1 MESIFSADWR
11 DCLVAHYTHV
21 IRTDDKRTE
30 RSLRGVMHN
39 VGFSDDDLKQ
49 IIITATAHVDD
60 VGADFVPDLSLLEP
74 EPEPPVMVAVPQEFI
89 EAALVEAALEQEEA
103 ADAEAGEDEDPPP
116 APDPNITQ
124 LSLF

>member
-11 DCLVAHYTHV
+11 NCLVAHYTHV
-21 IRTDDKRTE
+21 IRADDKRTE

-49 IIITATAHVDD
+49 IIIAATAHVDD
-60 VGADFVPDLSLLEP
+60 VGADFVPDLSLLGP
-74 EPEPPVMVAVPQEFI
+74 EPEPPVMIAVPQEFI
-89 EAALVEAALEQEEA
+89 EAAVVEAALEQDEA
-103 ADAEAGEDEDPPP
+103 ADAEAGEDEDPAP

>member
-1 MESIFSADWR
+1 MESIFAADWR

-30 RSLRGVMHN
+30 RSLRSVMHN
-39 VGFSDDDLKQ
+39 VGFSDDDLRQ
-49 IIITATAHVDD
+49 IIISATAHVDD

-74 EPEPPVMVAVPQEFI
+74 EPERPVMVAVPQQII
-89 EAALVEAALEQEEA
+89 EAAVVEAALEQDEA
-103 ADAEAGEDEDPPP
+103 ADVETAEDEEPPP
-116 APDPNITQ
+116 PTDPNITQ